1 MNRAVRGMTRGVAL
15 GLAAVVAACSSSAE
29 AGDTVPPIIET
40 ATRVINVEVDPIV
53 AGDFTELIRLTGT
66 VRANRDVVVSATE
79 AGLVSA
85 ILVDQGNPV
94 RSGQAV
100 ARLDDTQLRAQVEE
114 ARARADLAWETWER
128 YRRLFEEDQVGSEL
142 QYLEARYAAEQSAA
156 SLTALSARLDATII
170 RAPFGGVLDSRDIEL
185 GSMIMPGTPVARVV
199 DLDPVRIRGGV
210 PERFALDVRPGSQ
223 ATVTFQVLEGEVF
236 EGDIT
241 YVGAAVDPED
251 RTFPV
256 ELTLANPG
264 GLIKPEMVANIEI
277 VRETRT
283 DVVVVPRE
291 VLLRV
296 EDGYVAYVVE
306 GTGDDGVAR
315 LREVR
320 LGPAQRNLVVIEEGL
335 QAGDRLVVIGQ
346 QLIAD
351 GDRVRGGQLRGRV
364 HGRRAARRLR
374 AEAGSAQPG

>member
-1 MNRAVRGMTRGVAL
+1 MNRVVREMTSKWAL
-15 GLAAVVAACSSSAE
+15 GLAGLAAACGGSAE
-29 AGDTVPPIIET
+29 AGDTIPPLVEG
-40 ATRVINVEVDPIV
+40 ATRAINVEVESIAPT
-53 AGDFTELIRLTGT
+53 GFTELIRLTGT

-79 AGLVSA
+79 AGLVTS

-94 RSGQAV
+94 ASGEAV

-114 ARARADLAWETWER
+114 ARARADLARESWER
-128 YRRLFEEDQVGSEL
+128 RRQLFEEDQVGSEM

-156 SLTALSARLDATII
+156 SLSALSARLDATVI
-170 RAPFGGVLDSRDIEL
+170 RAPFEGVLDSRDIEL

-199 DLDPVRIRGGV
+199 DLDPVRVRGGV
-210 PERFALDVRPGSQ
+210 PERFALDVRPGSR

-236 EGDIT
+236 EGSIT

-277 VRETRT
+277 VRETRA

-291 VLLRV
+291 VVLRV

-306 GTGDDGVAR
+306 GSGEEGVAR
-315 LREVR
+315 LRSVR
-320 LGPAQRNLVVIEEGL
+320 LGPAQRNRVVVEEGL
-335 QAGDRLVVIGQ
+335 RAGDRLVVIGQ
-346 QLIAD
+346 QLVSD
-351 GDRVRGGQLRGRV
+351 GDRVRV
-364 HGRRAARRLR
+364 VN
-374 AEAGSAQPG
+374 

>member
-1 MNRAVRGMTRGVAL
+1 MNRAVRGMTRGVTL
-15 GLAAVVAACSSSAE
+15 GLAGVVAACSSSAE

-40 ATRVINVEVDPIV
+40 STRVINVEVETI
-53 AGDFTELIRLTGT
+53 ATTDFTELIRLTGN

-85 ILVDQGNPV
+85 ILVDQGSRV
-94 RSGQAV
+94 RAGQAV
-100 ARLDDTQLRAQVEE
+100 ARLDDTQLRAQVRE
-114 ARARADLAWETWER
+114 ARARSDLARETWER
-128 YRRLFEEDQVGSEL
+128 RKRLFEEDQVGSEL
-142 QYLEARYAAEQSAA
+142 QYLEARYTAEQSAA

-170 RAPFGGVLDSRDIEL
+170 RAPFEGVLDSREIEL

-210 PERFALDVRPGSQ
+210 PERFALDVRPGSR
-223 ATVTFQVLEGEVF
+223 ATVTFQVLEGEFF

-241 YVGAAVDPED
+241 YVGSAVDPQD

-277 VRETRT
+277 VRETRSG
-283 DVVVVPRE
+283 VVVVPRE
-291 VLLRV
+291 VLVRV
-296 EDGYVAYVVE
+296 EEGYIAYVVE
-306 GTGDDGVAR
+306 GSDSGGVAR
-315 LREVR
+315 SRLVS
-320 LGPAQRNLVVIEEGL
+320 LGPGQRNRVVVEEGL

-346 QLIAD
+346 QQITD
-351 GDRVRGGQLRGRV
+351 GDRVRV
-364 HGRRAARRLR
+364 VN
-374 AEAGSAQPG
+374 

>member
-1 MNRAVRGMTRGVAL
+1 MTRDANDPKIQNAVFEETTMNRAVRRMTRGMTL
-15 GLAAVVAACSSSAE
+15 GLAGVVAACSSSAE
-29 AGDTVPPIIET
+29 AGDTVPPIIEG
-40 ATRVINVEVDPIV
+40 ATRVINVEVEPIV
-53 AGDFTELIRLTGT
+53 PTGFTELIRLTGN

-94 RSGQAV
+94 RAGQAV
-100 ARLDDTQLRAQVEE
+100 ARLDDTQLRAQVAE
-114 ARARADLAWETWER
+114 ARARADLAQETWER

-156 SLTALSARLDATII
+156 SLTALSARLDATVI
-170 RAPFGGVLDSRDIEL
+170 RAPFEGVLDSRDIEL

-210 PERFALDVRPGSQ
+210 PERYALDVRPGSE
-223 ATVTFQVLEGEVF
+223 ATVTFQVIEGETF
-236 EGDIT
+236 EGAIT
-241 YVGAAVDPED
+241 YVGSAVDPED

-256 ELTLANPG
+256 ELTLGNPG

-277 VRETRT
+277 VRETRS

-306 GTGDDGVAR
+306 GSGDEGVAR
-315 LREVR
+315 SRSVR
-320 LGPAQRNLVVIEEGL
+320 LGPAQRNLVVVEEGL
-335 QAGDRLVVIGQ
+335 RAGERLVVIGQ

-351 GDRVRGGQLRGRV
+351 GDRVRV
-364 HGRRAARRLR
+364 VN
-374 AEAGSAQPG
+374 

>member
-1 MNRAVRGMTRGVAL
+1 MTRDANDPKIQNAVFEETTMNRAVRRMTRGMTL
-15 GLAAVVAACSSSAE
+15 GLAGAVAACSSSAE
-29 AGDTVPPIIET
+29 AGDTVPPIIEG
-40 ATRVINVEVDPIV
+40 ATRVINVEVEPIV
-53 AGDFTELIRLTGT
+53 PTGFTELIRLTGN

-94 RSGQAV
+94 RAGQAV
-100 ARLDDTQLRAQVEE
+100 ARLDDTQLRAQVDE
-114 ARARADLAWETWER
+114 ARARADLAQETWER

-156 SLTALSARLDATII
+156 SLTALSARLDATVI
-170 RAPFGGVLDSRDIEL
+170 RAPFEGVLDSRDIEL

-210 PERFALDVRPGSQ
+210 PERYALDVRPGSE
-223 ATVTFQVLEGEVF
+223 ATVTFQVIEGEAF
-236 EGDIT
+236 EGAIT
-241 YVGAAVDPED
+241 YVGSAVDPED

-256 ELTLANPG
+256 ELTLGNPG

-277 VRETRT
+277 VRETRS

-306 GTGDDGVAR
+306 GSGDEGMAR
-315 LREVR
+315 SRSVR
-320 LGPAQRNLVVIEEGL
+320 LGPAQRNLVVVEEGL
-335 QAGDRLVVIGQ
+335 RAGERLVVIGQ

-351 GDRVRGGQLRGRV
+351 GDRVRV
-364 HGRRAARRLR
+364 VN
-374 AEAGSAQPG
+374 

>member
-1 MNRAVRGMTRGVAL
+1 MKRAVRGMRRCVML
-15 GLAAVVAACSSSAE
+15 GMAGIVAACSSSAE
-29 AGDTVPPIIET
+29 AGDTTPAVVEG
-40 ATRVINVEVDPIV
+40 ATRVINVEIEPVLPS
-53 AGDFTELIRLTGT
+53 AFTELIRLTGT

-79 AGLVSA
+79 PGLVSA
-85 ILVDQGNPV
+85 ILVDQGRRV
-94 RSGQAV
+94 RAGEAV
-100 ARLDDTQLRAQVEE
+100 ARLDDTQLRAQVAET
-114 ARARADLAWETWER
+114 RARAELARETWER
-128 YRRLFEEDQVGSEL
+128 RRRLFEEDQVGSEL

-170 RAPFGGVLDSRDIEL
+170 RAPFEGVLDSREIEL

-210 PERFALDVRPGSQ
+210 PERFALDVQPGSR
-223 ATVTFQVLEGEVF
+223 ATVTFQVLEGETF

-241 YVGAAVDPED
+241 YVGAAVDSQD

-264 GLIKPEMVANIEI
+264 GRIKPEMVASMEI
-277 VRETRT
+277 VRETRS

-296 EDGYVAYVVE
+296 EDGYVAYVIE
-306 GTGDDGVAR
+306 GTGDSAVAR
-315 LREVR
+315 SRFVR
-320 LGPAQRNLVVIEEGL
+320 LGPGQRNRVVVEEGL
-335 QAGDRLVVIGQ
+335 QVGDRLVVVGQ

-351 GDRVRGGQLRGRV
+351 GDRVRV
-364 HGRRAARRLR
+364 VN
-374 AEAGSAQPG
+374 

>member
-1 MNRAVRGMTRGVAL
+1 MNRAVRRVRRGVTL
-15 GLAAVVAACSSSAE
+15 GLAGVAAACSSSAE

-40 ATRVINVEVDPIV
+40 STRVINVEAETV
-53 AGDFTELIRLTGT
+53 ATTEFTELIRLTGN

-79 AGLVSA
+79 PGLVSA
-85 ILVDQGNPV
+85 ILVDQGSPV
-94 RSGQAV
+94 RAGQAV
-100 ARLDDTQLRAQVEE
+100 ARLDDTQLRAQVQE
-114 ARARADLAWETWER
+114 ARARADLAGETWER
-128 YRRLFEEDQVGSEL
+128 YKRLFEEDQVGSEL
-142 QYLEARYAAEQSAA
+142 QYLEARYTAEQSAA
-156 SLTALSARLDATII
+156 SLTALTARLDATTI
-170 RAPFGGVLDSRDIEL
+170 RAPFEGVLDSRDIEL

-210 PERFALDVRPGSQ
+210 PERFALDVRPGAQ
-223 ATVTFQVLEGEVF
+223 ATVTFQVLEDEVF

-241 YVGAAVDPED
+241 YVGSAVDPQD

-264 GLIKPEMVANIEI
+264 GLIKPEMVASIEI
-277 VRETRT
+277 VRETRS

-306 GTGDDGVAR
+306 GSGDEGVASSR
-315 LREVR
+315 SVR
-320 LGPAQRNLVVIEEGL
+320 LGPAQRNRVVVEEGL
-335 QAGDRLVVIGQ
+335 EAGDRLVVIGQ

-351 GDRVRGGQLRGRV
+351 GDRVRV
-364 HGRRAARRLR
+364 VN
-374 AEAGSAQPG
+374 

>member
-1 MNRAVRGMTRGVAL
+1 MNRAVQGMRRGVTLTMA
-15 GLAAVVAACSSSAE
+15 GVVAACSSSAE
-29 AGDTVPPIIET
+29 AGDTAPADIET
-40 ATRVINVEVDPIV
+40 ATRVINVEVETV
-53 AGDFTELIRLTGT
+53 AATGFTELIRLTGT

-94 RSGQAV
+94 RAGQAV

-114 ARARADLAWETWER
+114 ARARADLARETWER
-128 YRRLFEEDQVGSEL
+128 YRRLFEVEQVGSEL

-210 PERFALDVRPGSQ
+210 PERYALDVQPGARAS
-223 ATVTFQVLEGEVF
+223 VTFQVLEGETF

-241 YVGAAVDPED
+241 YVGSAVDPED

-264 GLIKPEMVANIEI
+264 GLIKPEMVASIEI
-277 VRETRT
+277 VRDTRT
-283 DVVVVPRE
+283 GVVVVPRE
-291 VLLRV
+291 VLVRV
-296 EDGYVAYVVE
+296 EAGYVAYVVE
-306 GTGDDGVAR
+306 GPGEDGVAR
-315 LREVR
+315 SRPVE
-320 LGPAQRNLVVIEEGL
+320 LGPAQRNRVVVERGL
-335 QAGDRLVVIGQ
+335 AAGDRLVVIGQ

-351 GDRVRGGQLRGRV
+351 GDRVRV
-364 HGRRAARRLR
+364 VN
-374 AEAGSAQPG
+374 

>member
-1 MNRAVRGMTRGVAL
+1 MTL
-15 GLAAVVAACSSSAE
+15 GLAGALAACGGSAE
-29 AGDTVPPIIET
+29 AGDTIPPMIEG
-40 ATRVINVEVDPIV
+40 ATRVINVE
-53 AGDFTELIRLTGT
+53 AETLATTEFTELIRLTGN
-66 VRANRDVVVSATE
+66 VRANRDVIVSATE
-79 AGLVSA
+79 QGLVSA
-85 ILVDQGNPV
+85 ILVDQGSPV
-94 RSGQAV
+94 RAGQAV

-114 ARARADLAWETWER
+114 ARARADLARETWER
-128 YRRLFEEDQVGSEL
+128 RKRLFEEDQVGSEL

-156 SLTALSARLDATII
+156 SLSALSARLDATVI
-170 RAPFGGVLDSRDIEL
+170 RAPFGGVLDSRDVEL

-210 PERFALDVRPGSQ
+210 PERFALDVRPGSR
-223 ATVTFQVLEGEVF
+223 ATVTFQVLEGEAF

-277 VRETRT
+277 VRETRA

-306 GTGDDGVAR
+306 GSGEDGTAR
-315 LREVR
+315 SRTVR
-320 LGPAQRNLVVIEEGL
+320 LGPAQRNQVVVEEGL
-335 QAGDRLVVIGQ
+335 RAGDRLVVIGQ

-351 GDRVRGGQLRGRV
+351 GDRVRV
-364 HGRRAARRLR
+364 VN
-374 AEAGSAQPG
+374 

>member
-315 LREVR
+315 LREVQ

-351 GDRVRGGQLRGRV
+351 GDRVRV
-364 HGRRAARRLR
+364 VN
-374 AEAGSAQPG
+374 

>member
-1 MNRAVRGMTRGVAL
+1 MSRAVRWVRRGVAL
-15 GLAAVVAACSSSAE
+15 GLAGVVGACGSSAE
-29 AGDTVPPIIET
+29 AGDTAPPAMEA
-40 ATRVINVEVDPIV
+40 ATRVINVEAETIV
-53 AGDFTELIRLTGT
+53 TSDFTELIRLTGN
-66 VRANRDVVVSATE
+66 VRANRDVVVSTTE
-79 AGLVSA
+79 PGLVSA
-85 ILVDQGNPV
+85 ILVDQGSPV
-94 RSGQAV
+94 GAGEAV

-114 ARARADLAWETWER
+114 ARAWSDLAQETWER
-128 YRRLFEEDQVGSEL
+128 RRRLFEEDQVGSEL
-142 QYLEARYAAEQSAA
+142 QYLEARYSAEQAEA
-156 SLTALSARLDATII
+156 SFTALAARLDATII
-170 RAPFGGVLDSRDIEL
+170 RAPFEGLLESRDIEL
-185 GSMIMPGTPVARVV
+185 GSMVMPGTPVARVV

-210 PERFALDVRPGSQ
+210 PERYALDVRPGAN

-241 YVGAAVDPED
+241 YVGSAVDPQD

-283 DVVVVPRE
+283 GVVVVPRE

-306 GTGDDGVAR
+306 GSGGDGMAR
-315 LREVR
+315 SRIVR
-320 LGPAQRNLVVIEEGL
+320 LGPAQRNLVVVEEGL
-335 QAGDRLVVIGQ
+335 EAGDRLVVVGQ

-351 GDRVRGGQLRGRV
+351 GDRVRLV
-364 HGRRAARRLR
+364 N
-374 AEAGSAQPG
+374 

>member
-1 MNRAVRGMTRGVAL
+1 MNRAVRRVRKGIAL
-15 GLAAVVAACSSSAE
+15 GLAGAVGACGGSAE
-29 AGDTVPPIIET
+29 AGDTAPAVIEA
-40 ATRVINVEVDPIV
+40 ATRVINVEAETIV
-53 AGDFTELIRLTGT
+53 TGDFTELIRLTGT

-79 AGLVSA
+79 PGLVSE
-85 ILVDQGNPV
+85 ILVDQGSPV
-94 RSGQAV
+94 SAGQAV
-100 ARLDDTQLRAQVEE
+100 ARLDDTQLWAQVEE
-114 ARARADLAWETWER
+114 ARARADLAQETWER
-128 YRRLFEEDQVGSEL
+128 RRRLFEEDQVGSEL
-142 QYLEARYAAEQSAA
+142 QYLEARYAAEQSEA
-156 SLTALSARLDATII
+156 SFAALSARLDATII

-210 PERFALDVRPGSQ
+210 PERFALDVRPGSR

-241 YVGAAVDPED
+241 YVGSAVDPQD

-277 VRETRT
+277 VRETRS

-306 GTGDDGVAR
+306 GPGDDGLAR
-315 LREVR
+315 SRFVR
-320 LGPAQRNLVVIEEGL
+320 LGPAQRNLVVVEDGL
-335 QAGDRLVVIGQ
+335 GAGDRLVVVGQ

-351 GDRVRGGQLRGRV
+351 GDRVRV
-364 HGRRAARRLR
+364 VN
-374 AEAGSAQPG
+374 

>member
-1 MNRAVRGMTRGVAL
+1 MNRAVRRMTRGVAL
-15 GLAAVVAACSSSAE
+15 GLAGVVAACSSSAE
-29 AGDTVPPIIET
+29 AGDTIPPIIEG
-40 ATRVINVEVDPIV
+40 ATRVINVEVEPI
-53 AGDFTELIRLTGT
+53 APTGFTELIRLTGT

-79 AGLVSA
+79 PGLVAS
-85 ILVDQGNPV
+85 ILVDQGSPV
-94 RSGQAV
+94 RAGQAV
-100 ARLDDTQLRAQVEE
+100 ARLDDTQLRAQVDE
-114 ARARADLAWETWER
+114 ARARADLARETWER

-142 QYLEARYAAEQSAA
+142 QYLEARYTAEQSAA
-156 SLTALSARLDATII
+156 SLTALSARLDATVI
-170 RAPFGGVLDSRDIEL
+170 RAPFEGVLDSRDIEL

-210 PERFALDVRPGSQ
+210 PERFALDVRPGSE
-223 ATVTFQVLEGEVF
+223 ATVTFQVLEGEIF

-306 GTGDDGVAR
+306 GAGDDGVAR
-315 LREVR
+315 MREVE

-335 QAGDRLVVIGQ
+335 RAGDRLVVIGQ

-351 GDRVRGGQLRGRV
+351 GDRVRV
-364 HGRRAARRLR
+364 VN
-374 AEAGSAQPG
+374 